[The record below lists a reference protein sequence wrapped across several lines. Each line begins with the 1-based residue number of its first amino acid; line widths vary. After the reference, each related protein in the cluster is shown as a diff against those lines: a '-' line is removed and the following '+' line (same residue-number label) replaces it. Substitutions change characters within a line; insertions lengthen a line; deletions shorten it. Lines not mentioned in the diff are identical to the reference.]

1 MSDFQALRKNTRSQY
16 IDAGGIK
23 THYFDVGSGQP
34 LILLHGGGAGAD
46 SYGNWYRSIPRL
58 SQHFRLIVP
67 DMLGFGE
74 TIPENY
80 EAFEFTQ
87 SARTKHLAAFIS
99 ALGLKNVF
107 IVGNSMGG
115 MTSMGTAV
123 EYPELIGKLIL
134 MGSAGLNKKSR
145 PELAPVAN
153 YDFTRDGMEKIVR
166 LLAHATFPIDPEM
179 VDYRYNLAT
188 RASTR
193 AAYAATMAWVKKQ
206 GGLFY
211 EESFIRQVSV
221 PTLVVG
227 GKNDIVVPLDLNVKY
242 LELIPQAWGFFLPN
256 CGHWA
261 MLEHPDAFSDAVIS
275 FLRTS

>member
-1 MSDFQALRKNTRSQY
+1 MSDFNALRKDIKSQY
-16 IDAGGIK
+16 INAGGIK
-23 THYFDVGSGQP
+23 THYYDIGSGQP

-58 SQHFRLIVP
+58 RQHFRLIVL

-80 EAFEFTQ
+80 ESFEFTQ
-87 SARTKHLAAFIS
+87 AARTKHLADFIT

-115 MTSMGTAV
+115 MTSMGTTI
-123 EYPELIGKLIL
+123 EYPGLIRKLIL
-134 MGSAGLNKKSR
+134 MGSAGLNKKTR
-145 PELAPVAN
+145 PEMAPVAS
-153 YDFTRDGMEKIVR
+153 YDFTREGMEKIVR
-166 LLAHATFPIDPEM
+166 LLAHATFPVDPEM
-179 VDYRYNLAT
+179 VDYRYQLAT
-188 RASTR
+188 RGPTR
-193 AAYAATMAWVKKQ
+193 AAYAATMGWMKKQ

-211 EESFIRQVSV
+211 DESFIQKVSV

-227 GKNDIVVPLDLNVKY
+227 GKNDIVVPMDLNVRY

-275 FLRTS
+275 FLQTA